1 MKQRKSLMN
10 ITHTRITPNNSSP
23 RYNIFLRHKVEHFA
37 GNIRISKFNIE
48 IDQRRGNVGICGQP
62 INDYALM
69 EGNAKMKEVKRGT
82 CFEKTWEGVG
92 VRRDLCIEHGCVG
105 DENLTVSTLG

>member
-1 MKQRKSLMN
+1 
-10 ITHTRITPNNSSP
+10 
-23 RYNIFLRHKVEHFA
+23 
-37 GNIRISKFNIE
+37 
-48 IDQRRGNVGICGQP
+48 
-62 INDYALM
+62 M
-69 EGNAKMKEVKRGT
+69 EGNAKMKEAKRGT